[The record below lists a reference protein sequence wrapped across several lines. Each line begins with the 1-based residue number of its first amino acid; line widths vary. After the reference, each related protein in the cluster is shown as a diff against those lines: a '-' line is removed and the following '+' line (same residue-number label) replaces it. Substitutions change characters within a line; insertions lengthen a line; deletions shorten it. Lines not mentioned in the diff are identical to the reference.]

1 MSSDSSHSINQ
12 FSQVEVQQLYA
23 AFKSI
28 DSARDGAFTAEQ
40 LVHARPELQDNPLC
54 QRILSVFDADRDG
67 AVTFLELAS
76 SLARVAGDEET
87 KLRFMFDMYDM
98 DCDGFVSNGDLFKVV
113 ALMSGENLG
122 ASGASCASYFPNIS
136 ASKRDITYKGLSM
149 KSRSVKPVRK
159 CDLITPG
166 PGSYKTAPLHSRSVS
181 IRARQFDSRLFTES
195 TSRPGPG
202 SYTLKPDGARAAFS
216 MTGRPVDT
224 TKGNPKV
231 GPGQYD
237 SKGDFDRYCLLPVNW
252 EPPFVK
258 SIRVL

>member
-76 SLARVAGDEET
+76 GLARVAGDEET

-98 DCDGFVSNGDLFKVV
+98 DCDGYVSNGDLFKVV
-113 ALMSGENLG
+113 ALMSGENLTAMQLQQLVDRTIRDNDADG
-122 ASGASCASYFPNIS
+122 DGMLSFPEFKL
-136 ASKRDITYKGLSM
+136 A
-149 KSRSVKPVRK
+149 VKNVN
-159 CDLITPG
+159 LTQQL
-166 PGSYKTAPLHSRSVS
+166 T
-181 IRARQFDSRLFTES
+181 
-195 TSRPGPG
+195 
-202 SYTLKPDGARAAFS
+202 
-216 MTGRPVDT
+216 VDFN
-224 TKGNPKV
+224 G
-231 GPGQYD
+231 
-237 SKGDFDRYCLLPVNW
+237 PVNHC
-252 EPPFVK
+252 
-258 SIRVL
+258 

>member
-1 MSSDSSHSINQ
+1 MSDPTVERTGRSSPVGDRFYSSSPFWKKKWETDFM
-12 FSQVEVQQLYA
+12 FSQGCGE
-23 AFKSI
+23 
-28 DSARDGAFTAEQ
+28 
-40 LVHARPELQDNPLC
+40 RPDY
-54 QRILSVFDADRDG
+54 
-67 AVTFLELAS
+67 TK
-76 SLARVAGDEET
+76 ET
-87 KLRFMFDMYDM
+87 
-98 DCDGFVSNGDLFKVV
+98 
-113 ALMSGENLG
+113 SGG

-136 ASKRDITYKGLSM
+136 ASKRGITYKGLSM

-181 IRARQFDSRLFTES
+181 IQARQLDSRLFTES

-202 SYTLKPDGARAAFS
+202 SYTLKPDGARAAFC